1 VQSVCVSVY
10 EMTQPACHQL
20 DGGARTIYDYDYEV
34 PRPRRSGKQRRCGHR
49 SDAALKDELDE
60 LKKSL

>member
-20 DGGARTIYDYDYEV
+20 DGGARTIYDYEHV
-34 PRPRRSGKQRRCGHR
+34 RLAGG
-49 SDAALKDELDE
+49 
-60 LKKSL
+60 